1 MNIREALRWARERLQ
16 ASPTPHEDARA
27 LLQHV
32 LGVEHTHVA
41 ANPQQALSAA
51 QEERFR
57 AFVLRAK
64 ELEPIPYITGEASF
78 YGLAFAVTPAVLIPR
93 PETELLV
100 DEAVAW
106 AEERPAPVIV
116 DVGTGSGCIAVL
128 LARRLPQARFIA
140 VDVSPTALDI
150 ARRNIERHG
159 VARRI
164 DLRQTTLLEGIDE
177 PLDLIV
183 ANLPYIT
190 DAEWTVLDDAVK
202 WYEPVTALRGGPDGL
217 DLIRRLLRQAKAQ
230 LRPGGAILLEIGWR
244 QGDAARDM
252 AQTFF
257 PEAQITVKLDY
268 AGRDR
273 LVAIDTLE

>member
-1 MNIREALRWARERLQ
+1 MTIREALRWARERLR
-16 ASPTPHEDARA
+16 ASPTPHEDARV

-32 LGVEHTHVA
+32 LDVEHTHVA
-41 ANPQQALSAA
+41 ANPQRTLSAE

-57 AFVLRAK
+57 AHVLRAE
-64 ELEPIPYITGEASF
+64 ELEPIPYITGEAAF
-78 YGLAFAVTPAVLIPR
+78 YGLEFAVTPAVLIPR

-106 AEERPAPVIV
+106 AKKRPAPLIV

-128 LARRLPQARFIA
+128 LARRLPLARLLA
-140 VDVSPTALDI
+140 VDVSQSALAI
-150 ARRNIERHG
+150 ARRNMERHG
-159 VARRI
+159 VAQRI

-177 PLDLIV
+177 PVDLIV

-217 DLIRRLLRQAKAQ
+217 DLIRRLLRQAKTQ
-230 LRPGGAILLEIGWR
+230 LRPGGAIFLEIGWR

-273 LVAIDTLE
+273 LVAIDTPE

>member
-1 MNIREALRWARERLQ
+1 MNIREALRWARERLR

-32 LGVEHTHVA
+32 LSVEHTHVA
-41 ANPQQALSAA
+41 ANSQQALSAE
-51 QEERFR
+51 QEDRFR
-57 AFVLRAK
+57 AFVLRAQ

-78 YGLAFAVTPAVLIPR
+78 YGLDFAVTPAVLIPR

-106 AEERPAPVIV
+106 AKERPGPLIV

-128 LARRLPQARFIA
+128 LARRLPPAHLIA
-140 VDVSPTALDI
+140 VDVSQAALDI

-159 VARRI
+159 VTRRI
-164 DLRQTTLLEGIDE
+164 DLRQTTILEGIDE
-177 PLDLIV
+177 PVDLIV

-230 LRPGGAILLEIGWR
+230 LRPGGAIFLEIGWR

-273 LVAIDTLE
+273 LVAIDTPE